1 MGRQTATEP
10 PQDWLGSGVRA
21 WLHRCCS
28 ICWKVDLVVA
38 VSGVERTEA
47 EVPARAAHE
56 EIGPYS
62 REKRGSIDVIVA
74 AA

>member
-1 MGRQTATEP
+1 M
-10 PQDWLGSGVRA
+10 
-21 WLHRCCS
+21 
-28 ICWKVDLVVA
+28 VA

>member
-1 MGRQTATEP
+1 
-10 PQDWLGSGVRA
+10 
-21 WLHRCCS
+21 
-28 ICWKVDLVVA
+28 VVA

-56 EIGPYS
+56 EIGPYP